1 MWMAFLIGWR
11 TNMCYIT
18 GEVRRVD
25 THTTANPKEPR
36 QISVTV
42 HGPMVTLTSRKCIVH
57 IPVPEE
63 PGIQSFITNGDNRR
77 RRLETILWMCRM
89 GRSVGG
95 KLKGSCLTVEVQISA
110 SASSGF
116 SLG

>member
-11 TNMCYIT
+11 TNMWYIT

-42 HGPMVTLTSRKCIVH
+42 YGPMVTLTSRKWIVH

-63 PGIQSFITNGDNRR
+63 LGIQSFITNGGQSAAQVGDH
-77 RRLETILWMCRM
+77 TVDVPY
-89 GRSVGG
+89 GPVGG
-95 KLKGSCLTVEVQISA
+95 G
-110 SASSGF
+110 
-116 SLG
+116 